1 MLSLSKHDDRSCNRS
16 TKTVRR
22 LIHTLG
28 AGRPSAV
35 FRLAACLLILLPVFA
50 GGALTLAPAH
60 AANPHQVL
68 GTARGGV
75 LNAGDFVVPINKS
88 EIIQVDQPFAEL
100 LVGNPKI
107 ANVLALTD
115 RTIYVLGQ
123 AVGTTNLTIYGP
135 NKRLIAVVN
144 LVVSFDVE
152 GLKAK
157 LYEVMPD
164 EKVEVRT
171 VNGTLLLSGLI
182 TSAAHIN
189 RAMSI
194 AARFAPI
201 DAVTNAMS
209 VVGSQLVALQVRFA
223 EIDRAAER
231 GLGIHFDQ
239 LAVKAGQFELA
250 MVTAGGS
257 FIPYATGILNGSAGP
272 FDITAVL
279 QALEKQGVVKTL
291 AEPNLVALSGDT
303 ASFLAGGEFPI
314 PVAEDNGSISV
325 SFKNFGVS
333 LAFTPTVVDGDLI
346 NLVVAPEVSQIDPA
360 LSVKITPGADPVPAL
375 VVRRARTTIELR
387 DGQSFAIAGLLQ
399 SNYSN
404 SIDQF
409 PWIGNVPVLGVLFR
423 SAGFKRNETELVI
436 IVTVHLV
443 EPATASAMLQ
453 APTDKFVPPNDTE
466 LFLSGHID
474 GQASGGGVTQPP
486 LPDAQS
492 QGGLSG
498 PYGHIIK

>member
-1 MLSLSKHDDRSCNRS
+1 MIIDWAPCARTRRARRGNRG
-16 TKTVRR
+16 TAVR
-22 LIHTLG
+22 LVAACVALLAMP
-28 AGRPSAV
+28 AGTITPAPA
-35 FRLAACLLILLPVFA
+35 LAAS
-50 GGALTLAPAH
+50 
-60 AANPHQVL
+60 PHQLL
-68 GTARGGV
+68 GTASGGV

-88 EIIQVDQPFAEL
+88 EIIQVDQPFTEL

-144 LVVSFDVE
+144 LVVSFDLE

-157 LYEVMPD
+157 LYEVMPQ

-171 VNGTLLLSGLI
+171 VNGTLLLSGQI
-182 TSAAHIN
+182 SSAAHIN

-194 AARFAPI
+194 AGRFAPI

-209 VVGSQLVALQVRFA
+209 VVGSQQVALQVRFA
-223 EIDRAAER
+223 EIDRASER
-231 GLGIHFDQ
+231 DLGIHFDQ

-272 FDITAVL
+272 FDITAAL
-279 QALEKQGVVKTL
+279 QALEKHGVVKTL
-291 AEPNLVALSGDT
+291 AEPNLIALSGDT

-314 PVAEDNGSISV
+314 PVAEQNGAISV
-325 SFKNFGVS
+325 SFKDFGVS
-333 LAFTPTVVDGDLI
+333 LAFTPTVIDGDLI

-360 LSVKITPGADPVPAL
+360 LSVKITPGADAVPAL

-387 DGQSFAIAGLLQ
+387 DGQSFAIGGLLQ

-443 EPATASAMLQ
+443 APAAASAMLQ
-453 APTDKFVPPNDTE
+453 VPTDKFVPPNDTE
-466 LFLSGHID
+466 LFLSGQTD
-474 GQASGGGVTQPP
+474 GQASGTAPVPPP
-486 LPDAQS
+486 LSQS
-492 QGGLSG
+492 AEPQGGLAG